1 MKKDCGTES
10 SARQCGVWL
19 RSPPSALVE
28 SVVKPRVPH
37 RGFSKILWKPASFA
51 GFHRIGTFHSAP
63 CFGILPTTNSE
74 FPLCQGV
81 SRAVLLASS
90 MTERKSAARKQ
101 RTYRPTSLRGDF
113 AFPAGCPR
121 RPCPADDLWANDQL
135 PTDLWDF
142 YTGCDK
148 TRMPRCRICRPAAVE
163 CHPDHLSRL
172 TA

>member
-90 MTERKSAARKQ
+90 ITERKSAARKQ
-101 RTYRPTSLRGDF
+101 RTYRPTSLRGESTPPKRS
-113 AFPAGCPR
+113 ARLNAYTSQRPSTSTSPWRNGCQVR
-121 RPCPADDLWANDQL
+121 
-135 PTDLWDF
+135 
-142 YTGCDK
+142 G
-148 TRMPRCRICRPAAVE
+148 AVIE
-163 CHPDHLSRL
+163 AVKRTKDVPDEN
-172 TA
+172 